1 MRSAV
6 RSAGFRALTIGAV
19 LALASVGLASLGST
33 VAGAAKK
40 SPAKHAAKSTS
51 AKHAAKSTSAK
62 HAAKADSSSVPIK
75 IGFVGGSPSSLS
87 SSSAIA
93 VPAYQAWADSVNAH
107 GGINGHRIEVI
118 VKHTTTNPG
127 IAESGVNE
135 LVNQDHVVAI
145 AEISNVDS
153 SFATIVEKDHVPVIG
168 TNISSLEMFSNPDFF
183 SEGQTDDS
191 LPVSVA
197 LGAKKVGA
205 KKLGL
210 LYCSESSICQ
220 ELVSPERTIA
230 AKIGVPLALAA
241 GITASSPNFTAPCL
255 AAKQAGVQA
264 LYVADAVSVA
274 LSVAQS
280 CVSQGY
286 TPAFIADDG
295 AVSIKFTSSPGWKN
309 GMISMQPDIP
319 FFVKTPATDAM
330 VAAFKKYEPAM
341 LKNPNYNEEVVESWV
356 SGLLFEAAAKAG
368 KLGLHGAPT
377 SAELYNGLYSL
388 HGVTLDGM
396 APPLTYTKGKANPID
411 CWFWMR
417 TKDGKFTA
425 PYGLKPV
432 CHASGL

>member
-1 MRSAV
+1 MCGAV
-6 RSAGFRALTIGAV
+6 RGRIFVMREKLFRVLTVGAALS
-19 LALASVGLASLGST
+19 LASVMLAACGST

-40 SPAKHAAKSTS
+40 SS
-51 AKHAAKSTSAK
+51 AKT
-62 HAAKADSSSVPIK
+62 DSSAAPIK

-93 VPAYQAWADSVNAH
+93 VPAYEAWADSVNAH
-107 GGINGHRIEVI
+107 GGINGHRVDVI

-127 IAESGVNE
+127 IAETAVKD
-135 LVNQDHVVAI
+135 LVDQDHVVAI

-153 SFATIVEKDHVPVIG
+153 SFATFVEKAHVPVIG
-168 TNISSLEMFSNPDFF
+168 TNISSLLMFSNPDFF

-197 LGAKKVGA
+197 LAAKKVGA

-220 ELVSPERTIA
+220 ELVSPLRTIA
-230 AKIGVPLALAA
+230 AKLGVSVPLAS

-280 CVSQGY
+280 CVQQGY
-286 TPAFIADDG
+286 TPSFIADDG
-295 AVSIKFTSSPGWKN
+295 AVSVGFEKAPGWKN

-319 FFVKTPATDAM
+319 FFVKTPGTDAM
-330 VAAFKKYEPAM
+330 VAAFKKYEPAV
-341 LKNPNYNEEVVESWV
+341 LKNADYNEEVVESWA

-368 KLGLHGAPT
+368 KLGVHGAPT
-377 SAELYNGLYSL
+377 STELYKGLYSL
-388 HGVTLDGM
+388 HDETLGGM
-396 APPLTYTKGKANPID
+396 APPLTYTKGKPNPID

-417 TKDGKFTA
+417 TKDGKFTD